1 MLAAVLAIPML
12 IRGLGAPRFG
22 VLTLAWAVIGYF
34 SLFDFGL
41 GRALTQ
47 AVASR
52 VSARDDAG
60 DLAAVTTT
68 ALTLMLAL
76 GVMGGMLLAAL
87 APRIVAQGL
96 HVPPSLAGETVT
108 VLYLL
113 ALSLP
118 FVLTT
123 AGLRGLM
130 EAHQDFGVA
139 TALRLPLALLNFIG
153 PLAVL
158 PFSTSLVPIVA
169 MLVGGRVLT
178 WMAHAV
184 VCVKRYDYL
193 STRLSVTRSVVVPLL
208 RSGGWMTASNIVSPL
223 MVYVDRF
230 FISATMPL
238 AAVAHYVTPYELV
251 TKLLTLPASF
261 IGAFFPAFASTY
273 AVDRAQTSALFER
286 SVRALALLM
295 FPLLLVVVLFAEEGL
310 SAWVGHAFALES
322 APVLRWLAIG
332 VYLNSIAQ
340 APFAVMQGTGRPD
353 LAAKLHLLELPL
365 YATGLWWLAGHYGIV
380 GVAMAWTFRVA
391 IDTAALLAL
400 AIRRLPDA
408 RHIAERSLLT
418 VTGSLLV
425 LAIAALMQAMTLKI
439 SFVIAAAVL
448 FPLIAWRGMLHPAER
463 ASLVAWGEARR
474 SRA

>member
-1 MLAAVLAIPML
+1 MLAAVVAIPLL

-41 GRALTQ
+41 SRALTQ
-47 AVASR
+47 AVATR
-52 VSARDDAG
+52 VSARDDDR
-60 DLAAVTTT
+60 DLAAVAST
-68 ALTLMLAL
+68 ALTLMLLL
-76 GVMGGMLLAAL
+76 GVVGGVALAAL
-87 APRIVAQGL
+87 APWIVEHGL
-96 HVPPSLAGETVT
+96 KIPPALAGETVV

-113 ALSLP
+113 AFSLP
-118 FVLTT
+118 SVLTT

-130 EAHQDFGVA
+130 EAHQDFGAA
-139 TALRLPLALLNFIG
+139 TALRLPLALLNFVG

-158 PFSTSLVPIVA
+158 PFSTSLVPVVA
-169 MLVGGRVLT
+169 MLVVGRLLT
-178 WMAHAV
+178 WIAHV
-184 VCVKRYDYL
+184 IVCVRRYDYL
-193 STRLSVTRSVVVPLL
+193 ETRLSVQPSVVGPLL
-208 RSGGWMTASNIVSPL
+208 RSGGWMTASNTVSPI

-238 AAVAHYVTPYELV
+238 SAVAHYVTPYELV

-261 IGAFFPAFASTY
+261 MGAFFPAFASTY
-273 AVDRAQTSALFER
+273 AVDRARTAALFER

-295 FPLLLVVVLFAEEGL
+295 FPVLLVVVLFAEEGL
-310 SAWVGHAFALES
+310 SAWVGRAFAQQS

-332 VYLNSIAQ
+332 VFLNSIAQ
-340 APFAVMQGTGRPD
+340 APFAVVQGTGRPD
-353 LAAKLHLLELPL
+353 LAAKLHLIELPL
-365 YATGLWWLAGHYGIV
+365 YSAGLWWLAGHYGIV

-391 IDTAALLAL
+391 IDTVALLLL

-408 RHIAERSLLT
+408 RHIAERSILT

-425 LAIAALMQAMTLKI
+425 LGIAAATQAMTLKI
-439 SFVIAAAVL
+439 IFVVVGAMV
-448 FPLIAWRGMLHPAER
+448 FPVVAWRGMLQPAER
-463 ASLVAWGEARR
+463 ASLLAWGESRR